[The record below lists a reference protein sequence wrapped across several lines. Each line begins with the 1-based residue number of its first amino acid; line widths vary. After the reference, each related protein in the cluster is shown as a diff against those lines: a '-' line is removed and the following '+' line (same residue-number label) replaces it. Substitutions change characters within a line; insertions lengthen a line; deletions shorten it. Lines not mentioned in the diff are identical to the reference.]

1 MKLGVTKLNRSGW
14 KRKLLLWGLCLG
26 LLVIAANS
34 LGLFSFA
41 PRRTGKIECLGKE
54 ALSAPIF
61 SLPNLEGEK
70 VDLASFRG
78 RVIIIDFWATW
89 CGPCR
94 EELPLLNHIHRKY
107 RDQGVAVIGISLDRK
122 EPPEVKRF
130 LDSLQIEF
138 LNLMGGEEV
147 FENYSRISDL
157 GPIRGIPATFIVDR
171 KGVICQRFLG
181 LTEGR
186 VLEEALR
193 AVL

>member
-1 MKLGVTKLNRSGW
+1 MKSGVAKLKNSGW
-14 KRKLLLWGLCLG
+14 KRKLFFWGLCLG
-26 LLVIAANS
+26 LLIIAANF
-34 LGLFSFA
+34 LGPFSFA
-41 PRRTGKIECLGKE
+41 PRKTGKIECLGKE
-54 ALSAPIF
+54 TLSAPVF
-61 SLPNLEGEK
+61 SLPDLKGEK

-78 RVIIIDFWATW
+78 QVIIIDFWATW

-94 EELPLLNHIHRKY
+94 EELPVLNQIHQKY

-122 EPPEVKRF
+122 EPLEVKKF
-130 LDSLQIEF
+130 LDSLQIEY

-147 FENYSRISDL
+147 FENYSRIADL

-181 LTEGR
+181 LTEKR